1 MKDISDEQGS
11 DVCLEN
17 DPDISLSKF
26 MEKLT
31 KVADKHAP
39 LRKHTARHNSARW
52 LSRELKSLMTQRDNA
67 RKVAI
72 QSGCLNDREKYC
84 RLRNMVMS

>member
-1 MKDISDEQGS
+1 
-11 DVCLEN
+11 
-17 DPDISLSKF
+17 

-39 LRKHTARHNSARW
+39 LRKHTARHNSAPW
-52 LSRELKSLMTQRDNA
+52 LSKELKALMTQRDNA
-67 RKVAI
+67 EKVAN

-84 RLRNMVMS
+84 RLMNMVTKLNKNIKKDYQQKLSDA